1 MNVRPLPEAPGAVPI
16 LGHAVQLWRR
26 PLPFLRELTGS
37 GEVVALRL
45 GPRRGYLACGAAAV
59 SQVLHQPRVFDK
71 GGPLFERARLIV
83 GDGLVSSD
91 FTTHRRQRR
100 LVQPAFAAECLTGYA
115 HLMRAQIEAELASWR
130 ANQPLDVGRAMHTL
144 ALRVAARTVF
154 GTRLDEAVIADV
166 VAALPVI
173 MRGVY
178 QRMLIPGEWVHRLP
192 LPANR
197 RFEQARLTMARIIS
211 DTIRARR
218 RSDRDQGGVL
228 SILVGQDAAT
238 GLRDEEIE
246 DQVMTL
252 LIGGT
257 EPPGDAMTWVLRL
270 LADHPDVERALHAEV
285 DAVLDGDLAG
295 PDHLPA
301 LDYVRRVVLEALRLY
316 PPAWLLSRV
325 ATQDTELAGY
335 PVPRGSTVLFS
346 PYQRHHDPEVF
357 PDPLRFDPDRWRDPS
372 ASARTALLPFGAGN
386 RKCIGDEVALIELV
400 MTVASV
406 ASRFTL
412 RPVPGSVVRPV
423 ARASLSAGRVVMTPQ
438 PRHAPRWASLSG
450 PGHRRVFR

>member
-1 MNVRPLPEAPGAVPI
+1 MLLIATIASNWSMRMMPGARRKRLPEATLGPGSMPMILTRRKTAPRRPSAATPESTSDAAPKFTLGAAPGAGCPGAGGPAMNVRPLPEAPGAVPI

-270 LADHPDVERALHAEV
+270 LADHPDVERALQAESRRRPGRRPGRPRSPARTRLRAARRPGSAAAV
-285 DAVLDGDLAG
+285 SARVAAVPSGDAGHRTRRVPGAARLDGA
-295 PDHLPA
+295 
-301 LDYVRRVVLEALRLY
+301 V
-316 PPAWLLSRV
+316 
-325 ATQDTELAGY
+325 Q
-335 PVPRGSTVLFS
+335 PVPAS
-346 PYQRHHDPEVF
+346 P
-357 PDPLRFDPDRWRDPS
+357 
-372 ASARTALLPFGAGN
+372 
-386 RKCIGDEVALIELV
+386 
-400 MTVASV
+400 
-406 ASRFTL
+406 
-412 RPVPGSVVRPV
+412 
-423 ARASLSAGRVVMTPQ
+423 
-438 PRHAPRWASLSG
+438 
-450 PGHRRVFR
+450 